1 MKKSGPKG
9 LFFIFPKVGRERS
22 SPMQRSKHV
31 NYDILLKPHKTITF
45 ATPFY
50 YNINIFGT

>member
-22 SPMQRSKHV
+22 SPMQRSEYIH
-31 NYDILLKPHKTITF
+31 YDILLKPQNYCF
-45 ATPFY
+45 CSSFLL
-50 YNINIFGT
+50 